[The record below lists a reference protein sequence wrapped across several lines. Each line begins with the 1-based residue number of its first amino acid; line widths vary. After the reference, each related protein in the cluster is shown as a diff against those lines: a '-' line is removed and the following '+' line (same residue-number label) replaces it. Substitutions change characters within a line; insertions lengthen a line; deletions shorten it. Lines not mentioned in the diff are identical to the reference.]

1 MERILKLIQK
11 LVKCDKSSIA
21 DMMQI
26 LVTGSKEEKVMAVA
40 VTSLVKSTTNV
51 AIPAFVNHYLKTN
64 KSNVDNFI
72 SACEMFNVPEE
83 NCVELL
89 KLKGIEEVESDNDS
103 ESTDD
108 TDDLMKTL
116 KAILDD

>member
-11 LVKCDKSSIA
+11 LVECDKSSVK
-21 DMMQI
+21 DLLEI

-40 VTSLVKSTTNV
+40 VISLVKSTTNA

-83 NCVELL
+83 NCAELL
-89 KLKGIEEVESDNDS
+89 KLKGIEEVESDDDS
-103 ESTDD
+103 ESEDA

>member
-11 LVKCDKSSIA
+11 LVKCDKSGVKDLLEIV
-21 DMMQI
+21 
-26 LVTGSKEEKVMAVA
+26 LTGTKEEKVMAVA
-40 VTSLVKSTTNV
+40 VTSLVKSTTNA
-51 AIPAFVNHYLKTN
+51 AIPAFVNHYLKTD

-72 SACEMFNVPEE
+72 SACEMFHVSEE
-83 NCVELL
+83 NCAELL

-103 ESTDD
+103 ESTDA

-116 KAILDD
+116 KAILED

>member
-1 MERILKLIQK
+1 MERILKLVQK
-11 LVKCDKSSIA
+11 LINCDKSSIT

-40 VTSLVKSTTNV
+40 VTSLVKSTTNA

-72 SACEMFNVPEE
+72 SACEMFHVPEE
-83 NCVELL
+83 NCAELL

-103 ESTDD
+103 ESTDA